1 MAKRQKFE
9 DVLPWLVGIELFDTF
24 SIESEDDRRI
34 LRVVYDNLSPR
45 SFKVGDVIIREG
57 EVGDDFHILI
67 EGSVQVFRDTPSGD
81 TIALAEMGA
90 GEHVFFGEGAL
101 LGSDRRTATVKAKT
115 ACRTLALKG
124 STFSALSNIEPRL
137 GFRVCYCLARRLKLS
152 LLQANLDITTL
163 YETLFREI
171 EGNCF

>member
-45 SFKVGDVIIREG
+45 SFKAGDVIIREG

-81 TIALAEMGA
+81 TIA
-90 GEHVFFGEGAL
+90 
-101 LGSDRRTATVKAKT
+101 RRWGRA
-115 ACRTLALKG
+115 
-124 STFSALSNIEPRL
+124 STFSS
-137 GFRVCYCLARRLKLS
+137 GKARFSAR
-152 LLQANLDITTL
+152 TG
-163 YETLFREI
+163 ERRP
-171 EGNCF
+171 